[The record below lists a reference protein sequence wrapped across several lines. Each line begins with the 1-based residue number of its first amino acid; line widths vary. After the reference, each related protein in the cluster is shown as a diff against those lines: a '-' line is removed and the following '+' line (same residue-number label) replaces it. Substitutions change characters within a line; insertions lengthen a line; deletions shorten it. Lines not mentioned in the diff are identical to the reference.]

1 MAISGYSLSMVF
13 TCYGCYGY
21 SLHQKTTTSM
31 TNWLILLVK
40 INGLSLEEQKHQEPL
55 IDTHGQQI

>member
-55 IDTHGQQI
+55 IDD